1 MVAHDL
7 GTLLLIME
15 LEDDEL
21 GGDTQR
27 PRHPF
32 GLANRGDSPGWE
44 NGACRKEV
52 PYSLLDDHYGA
63 GGVVQIGRGLP
74 VNPGQETIQ
83 DEDEHH
89 RQCHPD
95 RAQEQTHLVLE
106 QVALREGHLSTPSWA
121 LALSVPL
128 FAPLLHLLDLPLLG
142 AHDVACELLY
152 LGDLALLGGYL
163 GHLYGRPVVR
173 DHGVYESLVEGF
185 PLRQSL
191 RVHHYAHSS
200 HLFRAHLHGHV
211 GGAKLLFLDRFEL
224 LYLRLLGRD
233 DVPGELLYLLVLSV
247 LESDLGHGYGA
258 LVVGYH
264 RVDERPVGVFAVLHD
279 HLLGHSLGAHAHRP
293 VAHLSVVHLAVA
305 AAPGL
310 VTFLTT
316 PCATAGS

>member
-32 GLANRGDSPGWE
+32 GLANRGDGPGRK

-52 PYSLLDDHYGA
+52 PDSLLDDHYGA
-63 GGVVQIGRGLP
+63 GRIVQVSRGLL
-74 VNPGQETIQ
+74 VNRG
-83 DEDEHH
+83 
-89 RQCHPD
+89 
-95 RAQEQTHLVLE
+95 QEQTHLVLE
-106 QVALREGHLSTPSWA
+106 QVALREGHLSTPSSA

-152 LGDLALLGGYL
+152 LWDLALLGGYL

-173 DHGVYESLVEGF
+173 DHGVYERLVEGF

-191 RVHHYAHSS
+191 RVHHHAHSS
-200 HLFRAHLHGHV
+200 YLLLAHLHGHV
-211 GGAKLLFLDRFEL
+211 RSPELFLFDGLEL
-224 LYLRLLGRD
+224 LYLGLLARD
-233 DVPGELLYLLVLSV
+233 DVP
-247 LESDLGHGYGA
+247 
-258 LVVGYH
+258 
-264 RVDERPVGVFAVLHD
+264 
-279 HLLGHSLGAHAHRP
+279 
-293 VAHLSVVHLAVA
+293 
-305 AAPGL
+305 
-310 VTFLTT
+310 
-316 PCATAGS
+316 